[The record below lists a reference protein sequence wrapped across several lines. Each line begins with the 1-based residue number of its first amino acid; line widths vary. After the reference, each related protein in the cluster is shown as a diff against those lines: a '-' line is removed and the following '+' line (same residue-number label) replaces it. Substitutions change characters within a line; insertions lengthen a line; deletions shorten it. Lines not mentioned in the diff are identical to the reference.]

1 MQTAAASLVA
11 AIPAGILATL
21 LVMMFL
27 THAENLKGL
36 MPVFV
41 GAALLCAVVVVIMPF
56 GILLFSGKSGA
67 KAATKATG
75 KPGAKADEAGDAE
88 VSGSGELLAS
98 EEEEFGETVVFDPDS
113 SSNLADIADSEI
125 DEETDEDI
133 FDDEEIEEELPK
145 KKGKKK

>member
-75 KPGAKADEAGDAE
+75 KPEAKADEAGDAE

-125 DEETDEDI
+125 DEETDEDV

>member
-27 THAENLKGL
+27 TQSENLKGL

-41 GAALLCAVVVVIMPF
+41 ILTLLCAAIVLLMPF
-56 GILLFSGKSGA
+56 GILLYSGKASTKAAPKAAGKAGA
-67 KAATKATG
+67 KG
-75 KPGAKADEAGDAE
+75 DDEEAE
-88 VSGSGELLAS
+88 VSASEELLAS
-98 EEEEFGETVVFDPDS
+98 EDEEFGETVVFDPN
-113 SSNLADIADSEI
+113 SSNEPALEE
-125 DEETDEDI
+125 EETDEDL
-133 FDDEEIEEELPK
+133 FAEEEIEEELPK